1 MTNSIMPTYARTDL
15 AFVKGEGAYLF
26 TGNGERYLDFVS
38 GIAVT
43 NLGHSHPALVAA
55 VTEQAGQ
62 LWHTSNLYN
71 IPEQERLADRLV
83 ENSFA
88 DLVFFGNSGAEAV
101 EGAIKTARKYQS
113 ANGNPERYRVLTTEG
128 AFHGRTLATISAGG
142 NPNHL
147 DGFGPEMTGFD
158 HIDLHNLE
166 SVKEAITEET
176 AAILIEPVR
185 GEGGILVVPDDV
197 LQGLRDIA
205 DEHGLIL
212 IFDEVQCGMGR
223 TGKLFAYE
231 WSGVEPDIM
240 ALAKG
245 LGGGFPV
252 GAFLATSEAAKG
264 MTPGTHGST
273 FGGNYLAMA
282 AANAVLDV
290 ILEDGFLEHVQYI
303 GNYFTQQLGAILEKH
318 SELIDTVVGRG
329 LHLGIKCKMTNGD
342 FGAAVLKRQM
352 LTVVAGDNQLRML
365 PPLTIDETTVGE
377 AIAILDAA
385 LDDIAAGEE
394 S

>member
-71 IPEQERLADRLV
+71 IPEQERLADRLI

-147 DGFGPEMTGFD
+147 DGFGPETTGFD
-158 HIDLHNLE
+158 HIDLHDLA
-166 SVKEAITEET
+166 SVKEAIGEET

-205 DEHGLIL
+205 DEHGLML

-290 ILEDGFLEHVQYI
+290 ILEDGFLEHVQYM
-303 GNYFTQQLGAILEKH
+303 GNYFTQQFGSVLEKH
-318 SELIDTVVGRG
+318 SALIDTVVGRG

-385 LDDIAAGEE
+385 LDDIAAGGE

>member
-15 AFVKGEGAYLF
+15 AFVKGEGANLY
-26 TGNGERYLDFVS
+26 TGDGERYLDFVS

-55 VTEQAGQ
+55 VTDQAKE

-71 IPEQERLADRLV
+71 IPDQERLADRLV

-113 ANGNPERYRVLTTEG
+113 ANGHPERYRVLTTAG

-147 DGFGPEMTGFD
+147 NGFGPEMDGFD
-158 HIDLHNLE
+158 HTDLHDE
-166 SVKEAITEET
+166 DMVKAAITSET

-185 GEGGILVVPDDV
+185 GEGGILVVPDAV
-197 LQGLRDIA
+197 LRSLRDIA
-205 DEHGLIL
+205 DEHDLMLIY
-212 IFDEVQCGMGR
+212 DEVQCGMGR

-231 WSGVEPDIM
+231 WSGIEPDIM

-252 GAFLATSEAAKG
+252 GAFLATEKAAVG

-282 AANAVLDV
+282 AANAVMDV
-290 ILEDGFLEHVQYI
+290 LLADGFLDHVQYI
-303 GNYFTQQLGAILEKH
+303 GNYFTQQFGAVLDKH
-318 SELIDTVVGRG
+318 SDLVESVEGRG

-342 FGAAVLKRQM
+342 LGAAVLDRKM
-352 LTVVAGDNQLRML
+352 LTVVAGDNQLRIL
-365 PPLTIDETTVGE
+365 PPLTIDEDVVKE
-377 AIAILDAA
+377 SISILEAA
-385 LDDIAAGEE
+385 LEDIAASGED
-394 S
+394 